1 MYVEADRAVMMK
13 PVLSHRAF
21 FVGRSEQR
29 QLTHSASAAFSLGAH
44 AARRAFPDMFPSLD
58 GATSMME
65 EIRRHGARTASVA
78 CEIGFELGLTSRLI
92 ETLLIAATVHDV
104 GKALIDPP
112 TLASSASLSAQ
123 AVVTMREHTRFGQ
136 QLIAESFKS
145 DPMTAKAIGE
155 VVLYHHER
163 WDGFGYPN
171 GLRGREIPLLARI
184 VAVADV
190 FDALV
195 SARSYK
201 SAWTTQRAVDEIS
214 AGRGTQ
220 FDPACVD
227 AFVRRVDEIVFAR
240 EQFGFGPTS

>member
-1 MYVEADRAVMMK
+1 MFVEVDRAVMMK
-13 PVLSHRAF
+13 PVLSHKAF

-29 QLTHSASAAFSLGAH
+29 RLTHSAGAAFSLGAH
-44 AARRAFPDMFPSLD
+44 AACQAFPDMYPSLQ

-78 CEIGFELGLTSRLI
+78 CEIGSELGLTSRLI
-92 ETLLIAATVHDV
+92 ETLRVAATVHDV
-104 GKALIDPP
+104 GKALINPP
-112 TLASSASLSAQ
+112 TLVSPDSSPRKAWPRCANTPVSA
-123 AVVTMREHTRFGQ
+123 R
-136 QLIAESFKS
+136 LIAESFKTE
-145 DPMTAKAIGE
+145 PMVAKAIGE
-155 VVLYHHER
+155 VALHHHER

-195 SARSYK
+195 SARTYK
-201 SAWTTQRAVDEIS
+201 SAWTTERAVDEIS
-214 AGRGTQ
+214 AGRGMQ

-227 AFVRRVDEIVFAR
+227 AFMRRVDEIAFSR
-240 EQFGFGPTS
+240 EQFDFGPTS

>member
-13 PVLSHRAF
+13 PVLSHKAF

-29 QLTHSASAAFSLGAH
+29 RLTHSAGAAFSLGAH
-44 AARRAFPDMFPSLD
+44 AACRAFPNMYPSLQ

-65 EIRRHGARTASVA
+65 EVRRHGARTASVA

-92 ETLLIAATVHDV
+92 ETLRVAATVHDV
-104 GKALIDPP
+104 GKALINPP
-112 TLASSASLSAQ
+112 TLASADSLSAQ
-123 AVVTMREHTRFGQ
+123 AVVAMREHTRFGQ
-136 QLIAESFKS
+136 QLIAESFKT
-145 DPMTAKAIGE
+145 DPMIAKEIGE
-155 VVLYHHER
+155 VALYHHEH
-163 WDGFGYPN
+163 WDGFGYPH

-184 VAVADV
+184 VSVADV

-201 SAWTTQRAVDEIS
+201 SAWTTQRTVDEIS

-220 FDPACVD
+220 FDPDCVD
-227 AFVRRVDEIVFAR
+227 AFMRRVDEIVLAR
-240 EQFGFGPTS
+240 EQFGFGQAC